1 MPSTFDL
8 LSQSPVPCYVN
19 GEAFKGSGSYAVKDP
34 HNPSETLHE
43 VSSIT
48 IGDVPKVLEAASKSF
63 KAWRNTPVTQR
74 RDIFNKAVELIKEH
88 QGKFAGIEAAETT
101 SAPGWAGFDAFL
113 ATDSLAESAAVSTIA
128 LRGEIATTEAGKRA
142 FIKRC
147 PYGTVFSMAP
157 WNAPLVL
164 SMRSVANPIIGGNV
178 VILKTSEMSPKSQ
191 LTLAQLFHDAG
202 LPAGVLNVIHVD
214 PKDAP
219 AVVEAIIAHDS
230 VGKVNFTGSTRVG
243 SIIAATAGK
252 HIKSVVLELGG
263 KAPAIVCHDAD
274 LKTAWNAIAFGG
286 WFHSGQICMA
296 TQTVIAHESIADEL
310 LQLLNT
316 HKPNVTAAGEGAPLR
331 GLFTEA
337 SAQRVKS
344 IIDDALSKGAKV
356 AVGDAKVEGNVVQPI
371 ILKDV
376 TPEMR
381 KLNETRVYLIYRTEM
396 FAPVFSLI
404 TFKDEKEAIRIAND
418 HEYGLSASI
427 FSQDVN
433 RALSLADE
441 IDSGAVHIN
450 GASVAD
456 GAAHPHGGWK
466 KSGFGR
472 FNGIEGIREFTQLK
486 TVTINEPHG
495 QYPI

>member
-1 MPSTFDL
+1 MSTLDL

-34 HNPSETLHE
+34 HSPSKTLHE
-43 VSSIT
+43 VSSVT
-48 IGDVPKVLEAASKSF
+48 IADVPKVLEAASKSF

-74 RDIFNKAVELIKEH
+74 RDIFNKTVELFKEH
-88 QGKFAGIEAAETT
+88 QSKFAGIESAETT

-113 ATDSLAESAAVSTIA
+113 ATDSRVAIVCAEILAESGAVATVA

-164 SMRSVANPIIGGNV
+164 SMRSVSNPIIGGNV
-178 VILKTSEMSPKSQ
+178 VILKTSEMSPKTQ

-243 SIIAATAGK
+243 AIIAATAGK
-252 HIKSVVLELGG
+252 HIKPVVLELGG

-296 TQTVIAHESIADEL
+296 TQTVIAHESVAEEL
-310 LQLLNT
+310 LQLLNN

-337 SAQRVKS
+337 SAQRVKG
-344 IIDDALSKGAKV
+344 IIDDAVSKGAKI

-376 TPEMR
+376 TPEMQ
-381 KLNETRVYLIYRTEM
+381 IYRTEM

-404 TFKDEKEAIRIAND
+404 TFKDEEEAIRIAND

-427 FSQDVN
+427 YSKDVN